1 MDLRDL
7 PARAYDLHPA
17 LIHDAMAEASLLV
30 ADTGTMVNEAAL
42 LGTPA
47 FRYRGTDRHEYGE
60 FQELERAGLAEQF
73 DEYDAVCERSLE
85 ISPTTDEAD
94 ERWQRRRR
102 EYVGDLVNLTE
113 LLVDVA
119 RSRGRSTVSIARRNE
134 CYSRVRRRCDSGDEL
149 FLVEIYGGNS
159 HHIYCYR

>member
-1 MDLRDL
+1 
-7 PARAYDLHPA
+7 
-17 LIHDAMAEASLLV
+17 MAEASLLV

-85 ISPTTDEAD
+85 ILADDEAD